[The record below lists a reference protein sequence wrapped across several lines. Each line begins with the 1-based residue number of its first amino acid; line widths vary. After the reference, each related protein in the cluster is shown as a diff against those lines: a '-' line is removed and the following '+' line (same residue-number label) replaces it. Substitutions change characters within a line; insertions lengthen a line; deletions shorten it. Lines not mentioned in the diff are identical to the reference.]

1 MSGLYPM
8 QVTVKQDWL
17 TIKAAGP
24 AKCGLKQT
32 NEKESISQEA
42 PSQKGRKD

>member
-1 MSGLYPM
+1 M

-17 TIKAAGP
+17 MIKAAGP
-24 AKCGLKQT
+24 AKCGLKLT
-32 NEKESISQEA
+32 NEKQSVSQEA